1 MEESETNIRL
11 VDIKEEDFRI
21 DINCKVILLGD
32 KGNIIF
38 ILISEF
44 LN

>member
-21 DINCKVILLGD
+21 GGRTASDDDGMY
-32 KGNIIF
+32 
-38 ILISEF
+38 
-44 LN
+44 